1 MRYSACALSTSRPV
15 VYVFIFLLVANNY
28 WVFYSLHVGTIDN
41 TYIIIS
47 NVPSFVSGGYSHYV
61 GIMLVLLNDYYTLGS
76 RHKGYTL
83 IKVKFSTVTES
94 GINVPFT
101 RIKTN
106 AKLTVKVFLNGP
118 INLVHFFFGEIGP
131 SRLHHCYVM
140 WVSSLVFID
149 GI

>member
-1 MRYSACALSTSRPV
+1 M
-15 VYVFIFLLVANNY
+15 
-28 WVFYSLHVGTIDN
+28 
-41 TYIIIS
+41 
-47 NVPSFVSGGYSHYV
+47 
-61 GIMLVLLNDYYTLGS
+61 LLNDYYTLGS

-131 SRLHHCYVM
+131 SRLRHSYVI
-140 WVSSLVFID
+140 WVSPLVFID
-149 GI
+149 EI

>member
-1 MRYSACALSTSRPV
+1 
-15 VYVFIFLLVANNY
+15 
-28 WVFYSLHVGTIDN
+28 
-41 TYIIIS
+41 
-47 NVPSFVSGGYSHYV
+47 
-61 GIMLVLLNDYYTLGS
+61 MLVLLNDYYTLGS
-76 RHKGYTL
+76 RHKGYAL

-131 SRLHHCYVM
+131 SRLCRVYVM
-140 WVSSLVFID
+140 RVSSLVFID